1 METEIQR
8 RLQQEG
14 KMTIYTCGET
24 FEEMMTCVYEAWAGR
39 RGHANVKLQLEPV
52 EQPELFCEYISV
64 SADAK
69 KAEKVVRAIRQKIS
83 AEAYRQVFYAAMS
96 FYPDRLDAIYRFLIL
111 GFACGAG
118 VTKMFSEPSVMRVL
132 ELSRKAGNEMH
143 YFREFTRFT
152 AIDGYETVQASDAG
166 REGAEADFDADESCA
181 VQNNDAD
188 AQHVSAKVYVA
199 HIEPKCNITA
209 LTANHFAD
217 RMPSEAWMIID
228 DNRRIAAVHP
238 KDQPFYMTVLTEEE
252 MQKLAE
258 TERRGDIFTELW
270 KEFFRTIG
278 IEQRRNAKCQRNM
291 MPLWYRKHVTE
302 FLTAE

>member
-1 METEIQR
+1 
-8 RLQQEG
+8 
-14 KMTIYTCGET
+14 MTIYTCGET

-39 RGHANVKLQLEPV
+39 RGHANVRLQLEPV

-64 SADAK
+64 SADAQ

-83 AEAYRQVFYAAMS
+83 AEAYREVFYAAMS

-111 GFACGAG
+111 GFACGAE
-118 VTKMFSEPSVMRVL
+118 VTKMLSEPSVMRVL

-152 AIDGYETVQASDAG
+152 AIDGYETAQA
-166 REGAEADFDADESCA
+166 
-181 VQNNDAD
+181 
-188 AQHVSAKVYVA
+188 VSAKVYVA